1 MVRSVSTIELIEDE
15 RLTTSQL
22 VEKRSVALINALENN
37 YNGQYPNDNQSD
49 WQPRFK
55 LELGR
60 KYWKINET
68 NGGVHAFVDR
78 NNGNVFKPASYKSP
92 AKHVRYNLLDESSFN
107 NCISRADWCGS
118 YLYLR

>member
-1 MVRSVSTIELIEDE
+1 MTATPIPTIAVFPEEG
-15 RLTTSQL
+15 LTLSEK
-22 VEKRSVALINALENN
+22 VEKWVWQLCRALEAN
-37 YNGQYPNDNQSD
+37 YDRSYPNSHDPKQ
-49 WQPRFK
+49 FK

-68 NGGVHAFVDR
+68 NGGVHAFIDR

-107 NCISRADWCGS
+107 NCLSRADWAGG

>member
-37 YNGQYPNDNQSD
+37 YNRSYPNSHDPKQ
-49 WQPRFK
+49 FK

>member
-22 VEKRSVALINALENN
+22 VEKRSVALIKALEEN
-37 YNGQYPNDNQSD
+37 YDRSYPNSHDPKQ
-49 WQPRFK
+49 FK

-68 NGGVHAFVDR
+68 NGGVHAFIDR

-92 AKHVRYNLLDESSFN
+92 AKHARYNLLDESSFLK
-107 NCISRADWCGS
+107 CLLRADWAGG

>member
-22 VEKRSVALINALENN
+22 VEKRSVALIKALEEN
-37 YNGQYPNDNQSD
+37 YDRSYPNSHDPKQ
-49 WQPRFK
+49 FK

-68 NGGVHAFVDR
+68 NGGVHAFIDR

-107 NCISRADWCGS
+107 NCISNADWAGG

>member
-1 MVRSVSTIELIEDE
+1 MVRLVSTIELIEDE

-22 VEKRSVALINALENN
+22 VEKRSVALINALEDN
-37 YNGQYPNDNQSD
+37 YDRQYPNNTI
-49 WQPRFK
+49 QPKRFK

-107 NCISRADWCGS
+107 NCISNADWAGG

>member
-37 YNGQYPNDNQSD
+37 YNRSYPNSHDPKQ
-49 WQPRFK
+49 FK

-68 NGGVHAFVDR
+68 NGGVHAFIDR

-107 NCISRADWCGS
+107 NCISNADWCGS

>member
-22 VEKRSVALINALENN
+22 VEKRSVALINALEEN
-37 YNGQYPNDNQSD
+37 YNRSYPNSHDPKQ
-49 WQPRFK
+49 FK

-107 NCISRADWCGS
+107 NCISNADWCGS

>member
-15 RLTTSQL
+15 RLTPSQL
-22 VEKRSVALINALENN
+22 VEKRSVALINALEDN
-37 YNGQYPNDNQSD
+37 YDRQYPNNTI
-49 WQPRFK
+49 QPKRFK

-68 NGGVHAFVDR
+68 NGGVHAFIDR

-107 NCISRADWCGS
+107 NCISNADWAGS